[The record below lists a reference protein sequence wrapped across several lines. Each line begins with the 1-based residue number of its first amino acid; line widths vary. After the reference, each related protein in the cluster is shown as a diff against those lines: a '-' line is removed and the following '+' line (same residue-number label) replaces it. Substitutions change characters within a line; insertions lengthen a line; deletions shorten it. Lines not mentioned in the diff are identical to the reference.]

1 VHRSLRLPNP
11 SGRRF
16 PPVDRVPPGSS
27 RRLCYP
33 MVTDPA
39 APPLRPERH
48 IPHSIATMRRR
59 LIAALVT
66 AAVPLLLST
75 NGKTLATEDFMMQ

>member
-1 VHRSLRLPNP
+1 
-11 SGRRF
+11 
-16 PPVDRVPPGSS
+16 
-27 RRLCYP
+27 

-48 IPHSIATMRRR
+48 IAAPPDCR
-59 LIAALVT
+59 LGQDS

>member
-1 VHRSLRLPNP
+1 
-11 SGRRF
+11 
-16 PPVDRVPPGSS
+16 
-27 RRLCYP
+27 